1 MIFLHICVYEIFIN
15 EVDFLQHGK
24 MSVVVCLP
32 VRESSS
38 DTEADADVV
47 AQSCSDVHRGVAVC
61 QL

>member
-1 MIFLHICVYEIFIN
+1 VYEIFIN
-15 EVDFLQHGK
+15 EVDFLQRGK